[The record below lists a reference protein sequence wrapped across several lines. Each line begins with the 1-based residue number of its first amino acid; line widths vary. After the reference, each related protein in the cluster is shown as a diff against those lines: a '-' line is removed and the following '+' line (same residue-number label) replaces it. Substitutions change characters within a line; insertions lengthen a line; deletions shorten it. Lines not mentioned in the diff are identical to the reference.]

1 MKNRIEIKFCGFG
14 GQGIATMGA
23 IVGEAIALHE
33 DKYTIM
39 TQSYGPESRG
49 GASSA
54 DVVIGD
60 DEIDFPLVTEP
71 DYMILMS
78 EEAYEKYVSTLKKG
92 GILFIERDL
101 VKLDDKAKRAGKIYE
116 IPATEIAE
124 SLGSKI
130 YANIVMLGF
139 FCAHSGLVSEEA
151 LLNSIK
157 RRIRQKYIAK
167 NLTAFEKGKNYN
179 KEG

>member
-1 MKNRIEIKFCGFG
+1 MSRLEIKFCGFG

-23 IVGEAIALHE
+23 IVGEAIALYE
-33 DKYTIM
+33 NKYTIM

-54 DVVIGD
+54 DVVVDD

-78 EEAYEKYVSTLKKG
+78 EEAYEKYVSSLKEG
-92 GILFIERDL
+92 GILFVEKDL
-101 VKLDDKAKRAGKIYE
+101 VKLDDKAKKAKKILE

-139 FCAHSGLVSEEA
+139 FCANSDVVSETA
-151 LLNSIK
+151 LINTIK
-157 RRIRQKYIAK
+157 RRIRQKYIEK
-167 NLTAFEKGKNYN
+167 NLIAFEKGKNYN